1 MIKDRY
7 TGPSIG
13 RGIFITKVK
22 NILQLL
28 AKRDTRTVAV
38 VVVVVDDDDDDDA
51 VVCDGASVSG
61 RVTELLYELYTYNN
75 ILCLVMA
82 EPLTS
87 NVLCFCVCVYFSYSL
102 YLQLSLNSVLFNR

>member
-1 MIKDRY
+1 MIKYRY

-22 NILQLL
+22 TILQLL

-38 VVVVVDDDDDDDA
+38 VVVVVVVDDDDDDDDDDDA

-61 RVTELLYELYTYNN
+61 RVTELLYEL
-75 ILCLVMA
+75 
-82 EPLTS
+82 
-87 NVLCFCVCVYFSYSL
+87 
-102 YLQLSLNSVLFNR
+102 